1 MTSSRVYSIAMGIIG
16 QYETQQLEIE
26 EFRRMLLSCTGMS
39 RRKEE
44 DEFRD
49 PARDRDGGVTEEKT
63 VCVTSGVSFLGIAI
77 VNRLLLRGYSVRLIV
92 NNEEDREKMREMEM
106 SGEMRGTNNNNV
118 SAVMG
123 LLTDIDSLSQA
134 FAGCRGVFHTAGF
147 VDPAG
152 LSGYSKWMAEI
163 EVKATENVMEACA
176 RTSSVRSC
184 VLTSSLLACIW
195 RDNSRSDLSTLV
207 NHDCWSD
214 EPFCI
219 EKKLWY
225 ALGKLRA
232 EKAAWRI
239 AEQEDF
245 KLVTICPGLITG
257 PELSHRN
264 PTPTF
269 AYLKGAREMYG
280 DGLLA
285 TVDVNRLAEAHV
297 CVFEAMNKTASGR
310 YICFD
315 QVIRREEE
323 LANLAGETGMQTNML
338 SGGDASGSFSFGFEL
353 SNTKLCRLMS
363 RTLQC
368 SNDC

>member
-1 MTSSRVYSIAMGIIG
+1 MGIIG

-26 EFRRMLLSCTGMS
+26 EFRRMLLSCAGM
-39 RRKEE
+39 RRGKEG

-49 PARDRDGGVTEEKT
+49 PARHATAEEKV
-63 VCVTSGVSFLGIAI
+63 VCVTSGISFLGIAI

-92 NNEEDREKMREMEM
+92 TNEEDRDKLREMEM
-106 SGEMRGTNNNNV
+106 SGEMRGTNNNNI

-123 LLTDIDSLSQA
+123 DLSDVQSISEA
-134 FAGCRGVFHTAGF
+134 FDGCRGVFHTAGF
-147 VDPAG
+147 IDPAG
-152 LSGYSKWMAEI
+152 LAGYSKWMAEI
-163 EVKATENVMEACA
+163 EVKGTENVMEACA

-195 RDNSRSDLSTLV
+195 RDKSRSDLSTLV

-239 AEQEDF
+239 AEHDEF
-245 KLVTICPGLITG
+245 KLVTLCPGLITG
-257 PELSHRN
+257 PEFSHRN
-264 PTPTF
+264 STPTF

-297 CVFEAMNKTASGR
+297 YVFEAMNKTASGR

-315 QVIRREEE
+315 QVIQREEE
-323 LANLAGETGMQTNML
+323 LLKLAGDTGMQTDVL
-338 SGGDASGSFSFGFEL
+338 SGGNASSDSFSFRFKL
-353 SNTKLCRLMS
+353 SNTKLCGLMS

-368 SNDC
+368 SDDC